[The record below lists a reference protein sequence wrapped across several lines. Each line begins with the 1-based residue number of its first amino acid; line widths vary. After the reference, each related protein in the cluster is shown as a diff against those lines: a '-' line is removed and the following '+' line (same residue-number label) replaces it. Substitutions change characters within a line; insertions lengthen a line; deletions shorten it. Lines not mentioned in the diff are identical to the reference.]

1 MIAIDQIQ
9 EEVRCI
15 DPNLGMETSEFET
28 AVLPLAALQVGQ
40 RVSAL
45 AKFTGYPQGF
55 IKPGAERLRKNGI
68 WRRGTTYAGWFEE
81 ETGGVAFWCDA
92 AVAEGLLEGTER

>member
-28 AVLPLAALQVGQ
+28 AVLLLAALQVGQ

-45 AKFTGYPQGF
+45 AKLTGYPQGF
-55 IKPGAERLRKNGI
+55 IKPGAERLRKK
-68 WRRGTTYAGWFEE
+68 RYL
-81 ETGGVAFWCDA
+81 A
-92 AVAEGLLEGTER
+92 ARNYLC